1 MTFAFIEPH
10 ATTWPVRLMCRVLGV
25 SPSGDYGW
33 RSRPESAR
41 SASNPTG
48 KSSTTCSGSMPSIR
62 GDTVRLG
69 CMPPCARR
77 AAQPAAG
84 GWSA

>member
-1 MTFAFIEPH
+1 MTFAFIEQH

-25 SPSGDYGW
+25 SPSGTTDGDHV
-33 RSRPESAR
+33 PK
-41 SASNPTG
+41 ASDQHPTG
-48 KSSTTCSGSMPSIR
+48 NSSTTCSGSMPGIR
-62 GDTVRLG
+62 GDMARLG
-69 CMPPCARR
+69 CMRPCARR